1 MEQQKPKFVHSERV
15 RMPESRIVSLQDDA
29 PSINILVYGDSGAGK
44 TVLAGSDRRVLFLA
58 PEDSGTLS
66 ALRMGSKADKW
77 PIRKWEDLIEVYE
90 YCYDIEN
97 GGGTMPYDWLA
108 VDSITEMQYMA
119 RQYILQRTAQDKIN
133 KNQDTEVPQI
143 QDWQREYIILEKMVR
158 AFNDLKVNVIFTALA
173 RKETDADGEE
183 FLVPDIQG
191 KGYGLSMKIVALM
204 TSYGYLKV
212 EVVEREVPDPTPENP
227 EQKKVVLK
235 RQRTVYWSDTGSIKG
250 KDRTQAL
257 APSTTGLSLQKIR
270 QKIQGYEIP
279 TAAPTPVKTAGRTA
293 AKKALPA
300 KATSSRLDHDGDSV
314 HGQPANTS
322 EVAEGKGEDESL
334 EIASVEA

>member
-1 MEQQKPKFVHSERV
+1 MRETPKYVQSERV
-15 RMPESRIVSLQDDA
+15 KVPQSKIVSLADDA
-29 PSINILVYGDSGAGK
+29 PSINILIYGDSGAGK
-44 TVLAGSDRRVLFLA
+44 TVMAGSDRRVLFLA

-90 YCYDIEN
+90 YCYDLEAN
-97 GGGTMPYDWLA
+97 GGTLPYDWLA

-133 KNQDTEVPQI
+133 KGQDTEVPQI

-158 AFNDLKVNVIFTALA
+158 AFNDLKVNTIYTALS

-191 KGYGLSMKIVALM
+191 KGYGLSMKLVALM

-212 EVVEREVPDPTPENP
+212 EVVEKDAPDPTPDNP
-227 EQKKVVLK
+227 DNKKVIRV

-250 KDRTQAL
+250 KDRTQTL

-270 QKIQGYEIP
+270 QKIQGFQIP
-279 TAAPTPVKTAGRTA
+279 SATSQLPKTAKIGV
-293 AKKALPA
+293 KKGLPEGQTQA
-300 KATSSRLDHDGDSV
+300 RLEDDS
-314 HGQPANTS
+314 PT
-322 EVAEGKGEDESL
+322 KGEDESL

>member
-1 MEQQKPKFVHSERV
+1 METKHVHSERV
-15 RMPESRIVSLQDDA
+15 TMPVTSKIVTLADDA
-29 PSINILVYGDSGAGK
+29 PSINMLVYGDSGAGK
-44 TVLAGSDRRVLFLA
+44 TVLAGSDRKVLFLA

-90 YCYDIEN
+90 YCFDMEASGN
-97 GGGTMPYDWLA
+97 KLPYDWLA
-108 VDSITEMQYMA
+108 IDSITEMQYMA

-133 KNQDTEVPQI
+133 KGQDTEVPQI

-158 AFNDLKVNVIFTALA
+158 AFNDLKVNVIYTALS

-183 FLVPDIQG
+183 FLVPDVQG

-212 EVVEREVPDPTPENP
+212 EVVEKEVPDPTKENP
-227 EQKKVVLK
+227 DQKKTILK

-279 TAAPTPVKTAGRTA
+279 TAATQSAKTP

-300 KATSSRLDHDGDSV
+300 KAATARLDRDGDST
-314 HGQPANTS
+314 HGQPADTS
-322 EVAEGKGEDESL
+322 EMEDENESL

>member
-1 MEQQKPKFVHSERV
+1 MEQDKPKYVHSERV
-15 RMPESRIVSLQDDA
+15 TMPESKIVSLADDA
-29 PSINILVYGDSGAGK
+29 PSINLCVYGDSGAGK
-44 TVLAGSDRRVLFLA
+44 TVLAGSDRKVLFLA

-77 PIRKWEDLIEVYE
+77 PIRKWEDLIDVYE
-90 YCYDIEN
+90 YCYDIEAK
-97 GGGTMPYDWLA
+97 GGKLPYDWLA

-119 RQYILQRTAQDKIN
+119 RQYILQRTAQEKTN
-133 KNQDTEVPQI
+133 KGQDTEVPQI

-191 KGYGLSMKIVALM
+191 KGYGLAMKIVALM

-212 EVVEREVPDPTPENP
+212 EVVEQEIPDPTTENP
-227 EQKKVVLK
+227 DQKKTVLK
-235 RQRTVYWSDTGSIKG
+235 RQRTIYWSDTGSIKG
-250 KDRTQAL
+250 KDRTQTL
-257 APSTTGLSLQKIR
+257 APTTTGLSLQKIR
-270 QKIQGYEIP
+270 QRIQGYQIP
-279 TAAPTPVKTAGRTA
+279 TAATQVAKTAT
-293 AKKALPA
+293 KKALPP
-300 KATSSRLDHDGDSV
+300 KAATARLDQEGATA
-314 HGQPANTS
+314 PAATDTP
-322 EVAEGKGEDESL
+322 EGEDESL

>member
-1 MEQQKPKFVHSERV
+1 MVASK
-15 RMPESRIVSLQDDA
+15 IVALADDA
-29 PSINILVYGDSGAGK
+29 PSINLLVYGDSGAGK

-90 YCYDIEN
+90 YCYNIEEN
-97 GGGTMPYDWLA
+97 GETLPYDWLA
-108 VDSITEMQYMA
+108 IDSITEMQYLA
-119 RQYILQRTAQDKIN
+119 RQYILQRTFQDKTN
-133 KNQDTEVPQI
+133 KGQDTEVPQI

-158 AFNDLKVNVIFTALA
+158 AFNDLKVNTIYTALS
-173 RKETDADGEE
+173 RKETNADGEE

-191 KGYGLSMKIVALM
+191 KGYGLSMKLVALM

-212 EVVEREVPDPTPENP
+212 EVIEKDVPDPTSENP
-227 EQKKVVLK
+227 EQKKVVRV

-270 QKIQGYEIP
+270 QKIQGFQIP
-279 TAAPTPVKTAGRTA
+279 SAASELPKTAKIGVQ
-293 AKKALPA
+293 KGLPA
-300 KATSSRLDHDGDSV
+300 NSESAKLEDGS
-314 HGQPANTS
+314 P
-322 EVAEGKGEDESL
+322 GKGEDESL